1 MEAISKYKAE
11 LEKIDKAFETK
22 YKNYDP
28 YIKFMKF
35 YIRFKDG
42 KIKRYGATNFY
53 RSSSFYS
60 QNVDFKLYSKN
71 VGDYELKKIIFS
83 SLSYVSEYWGR
94 SYLSKLSLFYCIEV
108 GWGRGTG
115 NTNFGEHWSKS
126 PGDERAVV
134 SSARRR
140 PRKTGSRHL
149 SARRGFRR
157 ACDGST
163 KFCG

>member
-1 MEAISKYKAE
+1 MELGLWS
-11 LEKIDKAFETK
+11 
-22 YKNYDP
+22 
-28 YIKFMKF
+28 MK
-35 YIRFKDG
+35 
-42 KIKRYGATNFY
+42 NFY
-53 RSSSFYS
+53 YCRFANSLVALTCLWSMKNFYG
-60 QNVDFKLYSKN
+60 NTRDGVIYPNRPFFIA
-71 VGDYELKKIIFS
+71 LKS
-83 SLSYVSEYWGR
+83 GL
-94 SYLSKLSLFYCIEV
+94 
-108 GWGRGTG
+108 GRGGG

-140 PRKTGSRHL
+140 PRKTGSRLL